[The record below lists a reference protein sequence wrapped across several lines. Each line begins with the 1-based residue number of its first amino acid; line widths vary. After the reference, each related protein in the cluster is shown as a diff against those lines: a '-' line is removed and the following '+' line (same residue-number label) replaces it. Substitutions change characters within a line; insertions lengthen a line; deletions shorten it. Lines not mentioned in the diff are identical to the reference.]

1 MIIDEVEI
9 NIYLYRN
16 FVIVIKLSCWF
27 FGFFDN

>member
-16 FVIVIKLSCWF
+16 FVIVIKLS